1 MADGQDKFDRHIE
14 RLRHQKKR
22 THYFKYA
29 LLAILA
35 LLLLV
40 AFMWPKL
47 QSLSLLFLEAKIG
60 GVQVDATRINL
71 RKKFVENPKFVGGG
85 DRPYTVV
92 AKKAQQTSKKEVVLT
107 DVTGRFTL
115 KDGNVL
121 SVVANMGIIHMGTQ
135 LTGTLKGDVNFI
147 YDRGNTEIWT
157 DNVFV
162 NMKEGTLDNNE
173 VVEGVSQFGALKSRH
188 GIHIKQKESFLR
200 LKGSSDLVII
210 PEQKGQKNE

>member
-1 MADGQDKFDRHIE
+1 MADDQNKFDRHIE
-14 RLRHQKKR
+14 RLRHQKRR

-29 LLAILA
+29 LLAFLA
-35 LLLLV
+35 VLVLV

-47 QSLSLLFLEAKIG
+47 KHLSLLFVGAKIA

-92 AKKAQQTSKKEVVLT
+92 AKKAQQTSSKKIVLEEI
-107 DVTGRFTL
+107 TGRFTL
-115 KDGNVL
+115 KDGNTL
-121 SVVANMGIIHMGTQ
+121 SVVANMGIVNMGAQ
-135 LTGTLKGDVNFI
+135 LTGVLKGDVNFI

-157 DNVFV
+157 DSVFV

-173 VVEGVSQFGALKSRH
+173 VVEGVSQFGALKSRQ
-188 GIHIKQKESFLR
+188 GIHINQKESFLR
-200 LKGSSDLVII
+200 LKGSSDLVVI
-210 PEQKGQKNE
+210 PESSENE